1 MQILHPFTGS
11 IQQYSQQ
18 ISDPSSDRPCRCP
31 MCGAEKPLIAH
42 GFYSRTIVHYH
53 FDGIIRIRRYLCL
66 LCRRTLSLLPEFA
79 LPYLRFSLLVV
90 AGFLKARLLDGNSFR
105 TAVLAAAPPQMSYQR
120 GQHWVRRFR
129 KHARAVAAAMTALT
143 RPTAANS
150 FITRALQMLESI
162 GWIRAHRFLFS
173 HLRMHLL
180 GWPCSLAP
188 DGHPRSLNE
197 ALP

>member
-1 MQILHPFTGS
+1 
-11 IQQYSQQ
+11 
-18 ISDPSSDRPCRCP
+18 

-90 AGFLKARLLDGNSFR
+90 AGFLKARLLDGNS
-105 TAVLAAAPPQMSYQR
+105 SYQR

>member
-1 MQILHPFTGS
+1 MQILHPSSGS

-18 ISDPSSDRPCRCP
+18 ISDPHSNRPCRCP
-31 MCGAEKPLIAH
+31 MCGTNKPLIAH

-66 LCRRTLSLLPEFA
+66 FCRRTVSLLPEFA
-79 LPYLRFSLLVV
+79 LPYLRFGLLVV
-90 AGFLKARLLDGNSFR
+90 AGFLKARLLDGKSLR
-105 TAVLAAAPPQMSYQR
+105 TAAPPQMPYQR

-129 KHARAVAAAMTALT
+129 KQSRSVAAALTALT
-143 RPTAANS
+143 KPTAADS
-150 FITRALQMLESI
+150 FTSRALQMLESI

-173 HLRMHLL
+173 QLRLHLL

-188 DGHPRSLNE
+188 DGHLRSLQR
-197 ALP
+197 A